1 MVNNRKSFKVVH
13 LQYHSNSAGKQALRL
28 HHGFMESGIESSVL
42 SLYSDTADTTQIRTL
57 GTKER
62 LISNIDNKLQN
73 YITQKANKQLGLFSY
88 PILGTNISI
97 HPLVAEAD
105 IIYVHWVLF
114 GFLNFSGLKKLAKL
128 NKPIVFFMHDMWT
141 ITGGCHYSFDCE
153 RYATG
158 CGNCPVLNS
167 DKEDDLSSTEF
178 HKKKAFF
185 NQFDNLFFVAPSQW
199 LFDCAKQSLL
209 TRDKPVFLIP
219 NLIDNTVFKPFEKKT
234 AKQILNLPTDDII
247 IAFGAVSVDS
257 PYKGWNYLQEAL
269 EMLKGMRR
277 LDNITVLI
285 FGSGYNKKIADA
297 IPFETKFVGY
307 MKDDYSMALIYNA
320 ADIFVAPSLA
330 ETFGLVVLEALC
342 CGTAVV
348 GFETG
353 GIPDLINHRV
363 NGYLAKYKDSADL
376 AQGIDYCI
384 KEDIKGKMLPQFE
397 PEETVKKHLEL
408 FRHMN
413 LTNSNYAHKYSES
426 TETSK

>member
-1 MVNNRKSFKVVH
+1 MLNNRQNLKVVH

-28 HHGFMESGIESSVL
+28 HYAFMENEIESGVL
-42 SLYSDTADTTQIRTL
+42 SLYSDTADTTKIKTL
-57 GTKER
+57 GKKER

-73 YITQKANKQLGLFSY
+73 YITRKANKQLGLFSY

-105 IIYVHWVLF
+105 VIYVHWILF
-114 GFLNFSGLKKLAKL
+114 GFLNISSLRKLAKL

-153 RYATG
+153 KYTTG
-158 CGNCPVLNS
+158 CGSCPILNS
-167 DKEDDLSSTEF
+167 NNPSDLSSSEF
-178 HKKKAFF
+178 HKKMTFF
-185 NQFDNLFFVAPSQW
+185 RQFDNLFFVAPSKW
-199 LFDCAKQSLL
+199 LYNCAKQSKL

-219 NLIDNTVFKPFEKKT
+219 NLVDNSIFKPFDKRT
-234 AKQILNLPTDDII
+234 AKTILNLPEEDIV

-257 PYKGWNYLQEAL
+257 PYKGWSYLQEAL
-269 EMLKGMRR
+269 EILKEKRI
-277 LDNITVLI
+277 LNNITVLI

-297 IPFETKFVGY
+297 IPFKTKFVGY
-307 MKDDYSMALIYNA
+307 MKDDYSMAIIYNA

-330 ETFGLVVLEALC
+330 ENFPLVVMEALC

-353 GIPDLINHRV
+353 GIPDMISHKV
-363 NGYLAKYKDSADL
+363 NGYLAKYKDSGDL

-384 KEDIKGKMLPQFE
+384 REDLKGKMLAQFE
-397 PEETVKKHLEL
+397 PEETVKKHMEL
-408 FRHMN
+408 FRHLN
-413 LTNSNYAHKYSES
+413 LNKKDYAYKYTES